1 MALFIPNKGKSM
13 SNKLDIRTEMTAFD
27 RKDRNFYDNL
37 TDDER
42 KKFSNFM
49 MLKWGSSVQ
58 GSFDLEAYYLRATN
72 ENLNVDFF
80 TLSKHPKLQ
89 WLLSTT
95 VSPGMGVQRH
105 YYPKTSK
112 QSISPCLKFLKL
124 IKPTSKVEDL
134 ELLIQL
140 NDQRHFE
147 DMARQY
153 GWPDEE
159 IRKFF
164 KT

>member
-1 MALFIPNKGKSM
+1 MSDKLNIRNEMA
-13 SNKLDIRTEMTAFD
+13 AFD
-27 RKDRNFYDNL
+27 RKDREFYNSL
-37 TDDER
+37 TDEER
-42 KKFSNFM
+42 KKFSTYL

-72 ENLNVDFF
+72 ENLNVNFF
-80 TLSKHPKLQ
+80 DLNRHPKLQ
-89 WLLSTT
+89 WLLCTT

-105 YYPKTSK
+105 YFPKTSGR
-112 QSISPCLKFLKL
+112 SSNPCLKFLQQ
-124 IKPTSKVEDL
+124 IRPADKPEDL
-134 ELLIQL
+134 ELLVQL

-153 GWPDEE
+153 GWSEDE